1 MYTEKMNQ
9 VLDTVFRR
17 KEPVNYYNWQYE
29 DGVLLKGL
37 TLAYELNHEES
48 YYDFIEDY
56 LAHYI
61 TEDGD
66 VPRITKRPAS
76 VDSLNNGKIILAAYK
91 HTHRKCYERPI
102 EILKEAIASHP
113 RLTNS
118 RAFAH
123 KVVYADQVWLDGLF
137 MLQPLYAELAQMYGM
152 DEAFDDIASQ
162 YTLVDQYSYDAD
174 KQLYYHAYDHSRS
187 MFWADPVTGHS
198 PNFWGRAMGWFAMSA
213 VDVLDYFPENHPGRA
228 AIQNCIEKIA
238 AGILRYQS
246 KSGVWY
252 QILDKA
258 EEPDNYK
265 ESSCSC
271 MFAYFLKKAVMKGYL
286 PSSYAAAAQKA
297 LEGIYQEFITV
308 DDDGLLHIHNVCL
321 VAGLGPAKRPERD
334 GSYAYYMSEPV
345 VDDDNKAF
353 GTLLCLLT
361 LYASE
366 ELHEN
371 GSDGE
376 IR

>member
-1 MYTEKMNQ
+1 MYTELMNR
-9 VLDTVFRR
+9 VLDTTFKRENTVC
-17 KEPVNYYNWQYE
+17 YYNWHYE

-37 TLAYELNHEES
+37 TYAYELNHNEM
-48 YYDFIEDY
+48 YYNFIEDY
-56 LAHYI
+56 LSHYI

-91 HTHRKCYERPI
+91 HSHRKCYERPI
-102 EILKEAIASHP
+102 EIIKNAIAAHP

-118 RAFAH
+118 KAFAH
-123 KVVYADQVWLDGLF
+123 KIIYADQVWLDGLF
-137 MLQPLYAELAQMYGM
+137 MLQPLYAELAQMYEM
-152 DEAFDDIASQ
+152 TDAFDDIAAQ
-162 YTLVDQYSYDAD
+162 YALVDQYNYDD
-174 KQLYYHAYDHSRS
+174 EKQLYYHAYDHSKS

-213 VDVLDYFPENHPGRA
+213 VDVLDFFPKNHPGRKH
-228 AIQNCIEKIA
+228 ILDSIGKIA
-238 AGILRYQS
+238 EGIIRYQDE
-246 KSGVWY
+246 SGVWY

-258 EEPDNYK
+258 DEPDNYK

-271 MFAYFLKKAVMKGYL
+271 MFAYFLKKALMKGYL
-286 PSSYAAAAQKA
+286 PSKYESCAKKA
-297 LEGIYQEFITV
+297 IDGIFNEFVTY
-308 DDDGLLHIHNVCL
+308 DENGMLHIHNVCL
-321 VAGLGPAKRPERD
+321 VAGLGPNKRPERD

-366 ELHEN
+366 E
-371 GSDGE
+371 
-376 IR
+376 